1 VSGSIP
7 SRVFA
12 ASALAIGVFA
22 AAFGFLYSE
31 SRRSPAGEPGPGPQA
46 LPGPQAELLSERI
59 QVLIDLLA
67 ERDTLARPASE
78 LDTPPS
84 GAARD
89 PLPSAG
95 DAPDADLLAPD
106 ADLLKALAR
115 LEQVVREEARN
126 TRTLLAPDSGE
137 RAVLE
142 RIKDADR
149 PADWAAWAPIL
160 ALWRDDPEAARAAV
174 KLLTDQ
180 EVLDRFGTP
189 TDVWSVEQGITWQY
203 ARDKDPVDG
212 GYGTEIILRV
222 PKGYVT
228 QLAVRGRD
236 W

>member
-1 VSGSIP
+1 MSRSI
-7 SRVFA
+7 SIRVFT

-31 SRRSPAGEPGPGPQA
+31 SRRSADGEAGPRSAAG
-46 LPGPQAELLSERI
+46 LGPQAELLSERI

-67 ERDTLARPASE
+67 ERESRARPASE
-78 LDTPPS
+78 LDAPS
-84 GAARD
+84 PGASRD
-89 PLPSAG
+89 PLPSAR
-95 DAPDADLLAPD
+95 ATSDADLAGPD
-106 ADLLKALAR
+106 PDLLQALTR

-126 TRTLLAPDSGE
+126 TRNLLGPDPDE
-137 RAVLE
+137 RGVLD

-160 ALWRDDPEAARAAV
+160 ALWRDDPGAARAEV

-189 TDVWSVEQGITWQY
+189 TDVWSVDQGITWQY
-203 ARDKDPVDG
+203 ARDKDPADASW
-212 GYGTEIILRV
+212 GTEIILRV